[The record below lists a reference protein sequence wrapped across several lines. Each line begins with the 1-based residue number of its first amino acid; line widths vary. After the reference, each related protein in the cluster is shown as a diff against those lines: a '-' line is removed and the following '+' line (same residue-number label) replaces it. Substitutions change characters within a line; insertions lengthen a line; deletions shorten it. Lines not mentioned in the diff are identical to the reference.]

1 MPNDTLGSP
10 GSASS
15 PSNQFQQFFNPH
27 MNADVSPGTKSEL
40 VFTHICLFSFLNFPA
55 EHNNLI
61 LSFLCAEQQQ
71 DAALDS
77 VIGELDTS
85 YIDIPDLIPHTEE
98 GNATRDD
105 ALKEKE

>member
-40 VFTHICLFSFLNFPA
+40 FFDPYMPFQLSQFSRW
-55 EHNNLI
+55 HNNLI

-77 VIGELDTS
+77 LIGELDTS
-85 YIDIPDLIPHTEE
+85 YIDIPGLISHTET
-98 GNATRDD
+98 GKATDDD
-105 ALKEKE
+105 AMKEKE